1 MDFLSLAQGKDG
13 SVTSPIIKI
22 TGYWGKTPILNGI
35 LHSLLNVL
43 VAVCDAYAQ
52 RNIKMLIFGIGL
64 YNSFACLKIVVCFAV
79 LIVLCSLILE
89 CMDMVD
95 L

>member
-1 MDFLSLAQGKDG
+1 MDFLSLVQGKDG

-35 LHSLLNVL
+35 LHFCTLTLHSLLNVL

-52 RNIKMLIFGIGL
+52 RNIKMLIIGIGL
-64 YNSFACLKIVVCFAV
+64 DKSF
-79 LIVLCSLILE
+79 
-89 CMDMVD
+89 CMF
-95 L
+95 